1 MIPSV
6 EPLAA
11 MNLLELLWMVLCT
24 TRLSRSPSLVAG
36 LYRALHML
44 QVCAPGVCSRCGRSI
59 VSQECRH
66 VKQCLAN
73 KRYCLRDGESNPGLP
88 RDRRGY

>member
-44 QVCAPGVCSRCGRSI
+44 QVCAPGVAG
-59 VSQECRH
+59 VS
-66 VKQCLAN
+66 
-73 KRYCLRDGESNPGLP
+73 
-88 RDRRGY
+88 

>member
-11 MNLLELLWMVLCT
+11 MNLLELRMVLCT

-44 QVCAPGVCSRCGRSI
+44 QVCAPGVAG
-59 VSQECRH
+59 VS
-66 VKQCLAN
+66 
-73 KRYCLRDGESNPGLP
+73 
-88 RDRRGY
+88 